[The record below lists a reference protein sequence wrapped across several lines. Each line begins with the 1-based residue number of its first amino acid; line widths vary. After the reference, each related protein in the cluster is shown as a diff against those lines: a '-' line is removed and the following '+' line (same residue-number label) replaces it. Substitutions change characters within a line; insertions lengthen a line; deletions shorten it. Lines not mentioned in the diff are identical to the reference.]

1 MAWIQCLSFA
11 STQSGPFAQP
21 QSALIPLGSQDLS
34 VLGSSQSTP
43 PESILPKPRQS
54 SPSVESDLHH
64 ADATSSTSQ
73 ISTVSTLLLP
83 SSQTVESQI
92 SSAPNGI
99 ASASQNSTVP
109 TQMIKPPHVSCCKLF
124 THPCMQVTQIC
135 QIHHHQPALHRCC
148 LN

>member
-1 MAWIQCLSFA
+1 MAWIQCSSFA

-34 VLGSSQSTP
+34 VLGSSQSIP
-43 PESILPKPRQS
+43 PESILPEPQQS

-64 ADATSSTSQ
+64 ADAASSTSQ
-73 ISTVSTLLLP
+73 MSTVSTLILP
-83 SSQTVESQI
+83 RPQTVELQT

-99 ASASQNSTVP
+99 ASESQNSTIP
-109 TQMIKPPHVSCCKLF
+109 TQMIKPPHESCCKLF
-124 THPCMQVTQIC
+124 THLCVQVTQVC